1 MIARHDKEQLFDCI
15 ITCGERDPERYGHYK
30 EGTAVREV
38 VKHNVTLEEAQ
49 AWHGSAE
56 CMKRVHE
63 LEAIGREKL
72 GEDLW
77 MKWNVNYFLTIA
89 AKEN

>member
-1 MIARHDKEQLFDCI
+1 MQKELFDCM
-15 ITCGERDPERYGHYK
+15 ITCGEQDPKRYGHYK
-30 EGTAVREV
+30 EGTAIREV
-38 VKHNVTLEEAQ
+38 AKHNVTLEEAQ

-63 LEAIGREKL
+63 LEAIGREKF

-77 MKWNVNYFLTIA
+77 MKWNVSYFLTIA
-89 AKEN
+89 AKD